1 MVNQWKL
8 SNNTWQDLYHKK
20 FDYCTYEYPSGYF
33 DYLQDSSYVLDYDL
47 VDSYTKKNDTT
58 YWVPNYFSGINVTQ
72 IYTMGAKMAP
82 HPKIRHIVKSGFTKP
97 VETTF
102 EVDSNWNFI
111 MTFGEDPQSSGFFC
125 PVTSKTINLSNN
137 KSSTECTFLDLDT
150 AIIYNLTQKVDLASY
165 KVYQCTK
172 ENSFQSYPF
181 ERNNQ
186 QVIFLF
192 F

>member
-1 MVNQWKL
+1 
-8 SNNTWQDLYHKK
+8 
-20 FDYCTYEYPSGYF
+20 
-33 DYLQDSSYVLDYDL
+33 
-47 VDSYTKKNDTT
+47 
-58 YWVPNYFSGINVTQ
+58 
-72 IYTMGAKMAP
+72 MAP

-150 AIIYNLTQKVDLASY
+150 AIIYNLT
-165 KVYQCTK
+165 
-172 ENSFQSYPF
+172 
-181 ERNNQ
+181 
-186 QVIFLF
+186 
-192 F
+192 